1 MTFQIP
7 GSVISAAEK
16 AKASANAAAAALT
29 PSYADMLTTIKSG
42 SIFKDTAADLSALGN
57 LGVDTSAIAA
67 SIDAAKATMSIDMA
81 VANAAVAQKAK
92 EAQAAGRALSAADM
106 EAAMAPLSVLKNLK
120 STLSSTMSSV
130 ASAASSAGS
139 VLGAALPGGLPG
151 ALPSPADLIN
161 SVASAASAFSASV
174 PAQTIPDP
182 ENPSGPEIP
191 NPAYSAFAAI
201 PGNLDK
207 LSSISGLTSGA
218 ASAGQGLGAALGGF
232 ALAAAAGKS
241 DILGSLKADAMLAT
255 LTKPMPAGLGA
266 IAGDNLNL
274 SSIDPYA
281 AIKAQEAP
289 STVVVEKTPDPVR
302 PKSNSSILKDIPPS
316 AVTDDNNRRI
326 WTHELKGLATDR
338 DAVIEAFWKGAGTT
352 SSATAAEKEAAK
364 SKWLANLLGPEKEA
378 VRQQSIAIKNT
389 KPNVADRTAEEVS
402 ITEASK
408 ANRDAVIASPEGVAF
423 TERGAKLT
431 KYQDWYNL
439 AYNNWIG
446 ANNRF
451 TLPAELLTL
460 LGTYKL

>member
-1 MTFQIP
+1 MAFQIP
-7 GSVISAAEK
+7 GSVISAAEQ

-42 SIFKDTAADLSALGN
+42 SIFKDTAADLGALGN
-57 LGVDTSAIAA
+57 LGVDTSSIAA

-92 EAQAAGRALSAADM
+92 EAQAAGRALSADDM

-120 STLSSTMSSV
+120 STLSNIMSSV

-139 VLGAALPGGLPG
+139 VLGAALPGGLP
-151 ALPSPADLIN
+151 SPADLIN
-161 SVASAASAFSASV
+161 SVASAATAFSASV
-174 PAQTIPDP
+174 PSETIPNPEDP
-182 ENPSGPEIP
+182 EGPAIP
-191 NPAYSAFAAI
+191 NPAYAEFIAI

-218 ASAGQGLGAALGGF
+218 ASAGLSLGTALGGF

-266 IAGDNLNL
+266 IASDNLNL

-338 DAVIEAFWKGAGTT
+338 DAVIEAFWKGVGIT

-378 VRQQSIAIKNT
+378 VRQQSIAIKNA
-389 KPNVADRTAEEVS
+389 KPNVADQTAEEVS
-402 ITEASK
+402 ITAASK

-423 TERGAKLT
+423 VKRGAELT

-439 AYNNWIG
+439 AYNNWLG